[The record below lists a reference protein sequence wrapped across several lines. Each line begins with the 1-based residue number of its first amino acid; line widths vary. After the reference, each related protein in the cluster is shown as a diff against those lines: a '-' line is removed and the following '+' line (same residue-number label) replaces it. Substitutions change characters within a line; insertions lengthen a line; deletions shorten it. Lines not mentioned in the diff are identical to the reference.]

1 MRKSIQFII
10 TVSFSLF
17 SVFAIVLLGLLLY
30 EKFSQTEEQS
40 AIISTQQI
48 VEQVSYNLEDYVRGM
63 TEVFKVIDDTVTSSS
78 IGDNRGTINNELD
91 TIMRTREDI
100 VSLALFS
107 DQGELLTN
115 RPMQNIRHTIKLTD
129 QSWFKSAIE
138 TPNHLSFSLP
148 HIQNIYRGPYNW
160 VVSMSKGVTITQNGV
175 KTSAVLLV
183 DVNFKQ
189 IDELCQR
196 VSLGKK
202 GYVYIIDDAAGNI
215 VYHPQQ
221 QLIYIGL
228 KYENVEQALKY
239 AYGNYMDDS
248 TGEDRLITIKT
259 VNNIGWKVVGVS
271 YMDEVM
277 TSKKEVN
284 NYMFKVLLIVLLLV
298 LLISALMSA
307 RISRP
312 IKQLEK
318 AMKSVERGDF
328 NTSVEISGALEIE
341 QLSRRYN
348 MMMGKIRGLMN
359 QIVVEQEAKRKY
371 ELEVLQAQINPHF
384 LYNTL
389 NSVVRMVG
397 MSKNEEII
405 RTITSLS
412 RLFRIS
418 LSKGQAIIT
427 VAEELEHAR
436 NYLNIQQ
443 IRFKNKFTFTVEADP
458 EVLACRT
465 LKLILQPIIENSIVH
480 GIEQMVD
487 EGQIDV
493 RAYLKKGHLIFK
505 VTDNGLGIPPA
516 KLAELS
522 AGLAGT
528 LPREKDDSADSSRA
542 DTHEGISSG
551 SGVGV
556 YNVSERIRIY
566 YGAEYGLTYESEL
579 EEGTTVTIEI
589 PFITREDEK

>member
-1 MRKSIQFII
+1 MSTSI
-10 TVSFSLF
+10 
-17 SVFAIVLLGLLLY
+17 
-30 EKFSQTEEQS
+30 S
-40 AIISTQQI
+40 A
-48 VEQVSYNLEDYVRGM
+48 D
-63 TEVFKVIDDTVTSSS
+63 
-78 IGDNRGTINNELD
+78 
-91 TIMRTREDI
+91 
-100 VSLALFS
+100 
-107 DQGELLTN
+107 
-115 RPMQNIRHTIKLTD
+115 
-129 QSWFKSAIE
+129 
-138 TPNHLSFSLP
+138 
-148 HIQNIYRGPYNW
+148 
-160 VVSMSKGVTITQNGV
+160 
-175 KTSAVLLV
+175 
-183 DVNFKQ
+183 
-189 IDELCQR
+189 DELCQR

-239 AYGNYMDDS
+239 AYGNYMDHS

-427 VAEELEHAR
+427 VAEELNMPA
-436 NYLNIQQ
+436 
-443 IRFKNKFTFTVEADP
+443 
-458 EVLACRT
+458 
-465 LKLILQPIIENSIVH
+465 II
-480 GIEQMVD
+480 
-487 EGQIDV
+487 
-493 RAYLKKGHLIFK
+493 
-505 VTDNGLGIPPA
+505 
-516 KLAELS
+516 
-522 AGLAGT
+522 
-528 LPREKDDSADSSRA
+528 
-542 DTHEGISSG
+542 
-551 SGVGV
+551 
-556 YNVSERIRIY
+556 
-566 YGAEYGLTYESEL
+566 
-579 EEGTTVTIEI
+579 
-589 PFITREDEK
+589 

>member
-1 MRKSIQFII
+1 
-10 TVSFSLF
+10 
-17 SVFAIVLLGLLLY
+17 
-30 EKFSQTEEQS
+30 
-40 AIISTQQI
+40 
-48 VEQVSYNLEDYVRGM
+48 
-63 TEVFKVIDDTVTSSS
+63 
-78 IGDNRGTINNELD
+78 
-91 TIMRTREDI
+91 
-100 VSLALFS
+100 
-107 DQGELLTN
+107 
-115 RPMQNIRHTIKLTD
+115 
-129 QSWFKSAIE
+129 
-138 TPNHLSFSLP
+138 
-148 HIQNIYRGPYNW
+148 
-160 VVSMSKGVTITQNGV
+160 
-175 KTSAVLLV
+175 
-183 DVNFKQ
+183 
-189 IDELCQR
+189 
-196 VSLGKK
+196 
-202 GYVYIIDDAAGNI
+202 
-215 VYHPQQ
+215 
-221 QLIYIGL
+221 
-228 KYENVEQALKY
+228 
-239 AYGNYMDDS
+239 
-248 TGEDRLITIKT
+248 
-259 VNNIGWKVVGVS
+259 
-271 YMDEVM
+271 
-277 TSKKEVN
+277 
-284 NYMFKVLLIVLLLV
+284 
-298 LLISALMSA
+298 
-307 RISRP
+307 
-312 IKQLEK
+312 
-318 AMKSVERGDF
+318 
-328 NTSVEISGALEIE
+328 
-341 QLSRRYN
+341 
-348 MMMGKIRGLMN
+348 MN

-528 LPREKDDSADSSRA
+528 LPREKDDSADSGNA
-542 DTHEGISSG
+542 DT
-551 SGVGV
+551 V
-556 YNVSERIRIY
+556 
-566 YGAEYGLTYESEL
+566 
-579 EEGTTVTIEI
+579 
-589 PFITREDEK
+589 

>member
-1 MRKSIQFII
+1 
-10 TVSFSLF
+10 
-17 SVFAIVLLGLLLY
+17 
-30 EKFSQTEEQS
+30 
-40 AIISTQQI
+40 
-48 VEQVSYNLEDYVRGM
+48 
-63 TEVFKVIDDTVTSSS
+63 
-78 IGDNRGTINNELD
+78 
-91 TIMRTREDI
+91 
-100 VSLALFS
+100 
-107 DQGELLTN
+107 
-115 RPMQNIRHTIKLTD
+115 
-129 QSWFKSAIE
+129 
-138 TPNHLSFSLP
+138 
-148 HIQNIYRGPYNW
+148 
-160 VVSMSKGVTITQNGV
+160 MSKGVTITQNGV

-418 LSKGQAIIT
+418 LSKGQAYYNGSRGART
-427 VAEELEHAR
+427 CPQLFEH
-436 NYLNIQQ
+436 
-443 IRFKNKFTFTVEADP
+443 
-458 EVLACRT
+458 
-465 LKLILQPIIENSIVH
+465 
-480 GIEQMVD
+480 
-487 EGQIDV
+487 
-493 RAYLKKGHLIFK
+493 
-505 VTDNGLGIPPA
+505 
-516 KLAELS
+516 S
-522 AGLAGT
+522 AN
-528 LPREKDDSADSSRA
+528 PVQE
-542 DTHEGISSG
+542 
-551 SGVGV
+551 
-556 YNVSERIRIY
+556 
-566 YGAEYGLTYESEL
+566 
-579 EEGTTVTIEI
+579 
-589 PFITREDEK
+589 